1 MNILILLFLL
11 VIIIIS
17 IFFGIAAL
25 RKMRNWGLVLIGL
38 VVLIGIVF
46 VLCNTVWYNNND
58 KVEIMNASNQEFSIK
73 VDNHKLSYQYFHS
86 RFSCKYSIDELLKL
100 VQKQYSNTYWDDTLN
115 AILIIENNNIYALEN
130 EDVSDFLGSK
140 RYHYVFFYNSLSI
153 DINKI
158 TYDIPFPSNL
168 ITETLNDDKTEVYIK
183 ADFKTLKKYYETFT
197 NVSFT
202 DNTIEI
208 QQENKKY
215 IITVDD
221 RKVHFKVE

>member
-25 RKMRNWGLVLIGL
+25 KKMRNWGLVLIGL

-58 KVEIMNASNQEFSIK
+58 KVEIMNTSNQEFSINVTNNLIK
-73 VDNHKLSYQYFHS
+73 YDYSHT

-100 VQKQYSNTYWDDTLN
+100 VQKQYSNTYWDDKLE
-115 AILIIENNNIYALEN
+115 AIVITEDNNIYTILHEN
-130 EDVSDFLGSK
+130 TSEFLGIM
-140 RYHYVFFYNSLSI
+140 RYDYVFSCNTNTI
-153 DINKI
+153 DINEI
-158 TYDIPFPSNL
+158 IYEIPFPHHL
-168 ITETLNDDKTEVYIK
+168 ITEILNDDKTEVYIK

-202 DNTIEI
+202 ENTIEI

-221 RKVHFKVE
+221 RKVYFKVE